1 MPLEDR
7 NRGADDGLHV
17 GQRCTND
24 VVGADAGRD
33 RCLHEGGIV
42 LIDEEDDGTWLL
54 RRDGADAVERIAIG
68 PRHVDDNYV
77 GACTRTASVSGW
89 SGPSRTTITA
99 APPSPARLRSTAAAR
114 SGSASASRIFNR
126 FAGTARDPLPD

>member
-1 MPLEDR
+1 MELAMPLEDR
-7 NRGADDGLHV
+7 DRGADDGLHV

-77 GACTRTASVSGW
+77 RRLY
-89 SGPSRTTITA
+89 PH
-99 APPSPARLRSTAAAR
+99 RLRERLVRPEPGDDHGPAATA
-114 SGSASASRIFNR
+114 
-126 FAGTARDPLPD
+126 